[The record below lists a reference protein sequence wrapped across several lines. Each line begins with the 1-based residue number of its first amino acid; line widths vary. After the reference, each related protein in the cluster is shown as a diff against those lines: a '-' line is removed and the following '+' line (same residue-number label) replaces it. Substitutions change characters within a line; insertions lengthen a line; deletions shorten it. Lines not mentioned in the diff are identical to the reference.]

1 MEKKLFGFEIESAED
16 SNEGSCLQGYI
27 TRNVSFETL
36 KKLFGEGIEGDGGK
50 VQWEWLVRI
59 DGVFCT
65 IYDWKTCVA
74 PEENTSWNIGGGSKH
89 SAEKVN
95 AVIQAY
101 FDNKGNIIDRLFGGR
116 E

>member
-65 IYDWKTCVA
+65 IYDWKSES
-74 PEENTSWNIGGGSKH
+74 PIEEQAFWNIGGKSEE
-89 SAEKVN
+89 AADKVN

-101 FDNKGNIIDRLFGGR
+101 FDSRDGMYN
-116 E
+116 